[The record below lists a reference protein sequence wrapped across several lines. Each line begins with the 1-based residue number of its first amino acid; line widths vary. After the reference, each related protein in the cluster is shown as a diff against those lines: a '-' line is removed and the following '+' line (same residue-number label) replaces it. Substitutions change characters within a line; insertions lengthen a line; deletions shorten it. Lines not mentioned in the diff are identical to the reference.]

1 MKELLAAGGSAF
13 LIPAVL
19 FGLIL
24 YATRGLFGLHG
35 RRSQQ
40 RKEFL
45 ELWTGA
51 QDKDDLWLEVAI
63 RHLFGTYMPAHV
75 IRLALAQSDKNQ
87 ALRDLSELWPL
98 LRFDETTN
106 TANWRNRT
114 NRSRSYRK
122 FKRYALL
129 SGYFLLL
136 LAAATMALI
145 ASYLPVGSLAS
156 WAYWINAILLLVVAF
171 ICLEKA
177 ETAAVAER
185 AGDHGW
191 RASTELVL
199 LKPRHLLKPQE
210 RHVPKMHS
218 DPCSTLTP
226 ILLWIEPTGASA

>member
-1 MKELLAAGGSAF
+1 MKELLAVGGSAF

-24 YATRGLFGLHG
+24 YATRGLFSLHG

-75 IRLALAQSDKNQ
+75 IRLALNQSDNNQ

-98 LRFDETTN
+98 LCFDDAAK
-106 TANWRNRT
+106 TARWRNRV
-114 NRSRSYRK
+114 NGSYWYRK

-129 SGYFLLL
+129 SCYVLLPL
-136 LAAATMALI
+136 VAAAMALI
-145 ASYLPVGSLAS
+145 AIHSPVGSLAS
-156 WAYWINAILLLVVAF
+156 WTYWINAILLLVVAF
-171 ICLEKA
+171 ICLEKS

-185 AGDHGW
+185 AGDAW
-191 RASTELVL
+191 LARFNS
-199 LKPRHLLKPQE
+199 
-210 RHVPKMHS
+210 
-218 DPCSTLTP
+218 
-226 ILLWIEPTGASA
+226 TGASAPQPTTELTQTGGEGCAESAL

>member
-63 RHLFGTYMPAHV
+63 RHLFGTYIPAHV
-75 IRLALAQSDKNQ
+75 IRLALNQADKNQ
-87 ALRDLSELWPL
+87 SLRDLSELWPL
-98 LRFDETTN
+98 LRFDEATN
-106 TANWRNRT
+106 TTSWRNRT
-114 NRSRSYRK
+114 NGSLSYRK

-129 SGYFLLL
+129 SSYFFLPV
-136 LAAATMALI
+136 AAAAMALI
-145 ASYLPVGSLAS
+145 ASHSPLGSLAS
-156 WAYWINAILLLVVAF
+156 WAYWINAILMLVVAF

-185 AGDHGW
+185 AGNAW
-191 RASTELVL
+191 LARLNRTSTT
-199 LKPRHLLKPQE
+199 QAA
-210 RHVPKMHS
+210 VP
-218 DPCSTLTP
+218 
-226 ILLWIEPTGASA
+226 SAQTSSAECAENAL

>member
-45 ELWTGA
+45 QLWTGA

-75 IRLALAQSDKNQ
+75 IRLALDQSDKNQ

-98 LRFDETTN
+98 LRFDAATN
-106 TANWRNRT
+106 TASWRSRT
-114 NRSRSYRK
+114 NRRYSYRRL
-122 FKRYALL
+122 KRYALL
-129 SGYFLLL
+129 SSYFLLL
-136 LAAATMALI
+136 LVAAASALI
-145 ASYLPVGSLAS
+145 AIHSPVGSLAS
-156 WAYWINAILLLVVAF
+156 WAYWINAVLLVVVAF

-177 ETAAVAER
+177 ETASVAER
-185 AGDHGW
+185 AGEAWLARINRPSATNTHAAVPSPQGP
-191 RASTELVL
+191 RVGCTE
-199 LKPRHLLKPQE
+199 
-210 RHVPKMHS
+210 
-218 DPCSTLTP
+218 
-226 ILLWIEPTGASA
+226 SAL